1 MVAAGFGIVRGS
13 DREAQ
18 ISRDDVFGQPAVE
31 GGEDGIADSSPLC
44 QNVGTPY
51 PQNGEALRTHESVA
65 TAIVVAIGMLAAVDL
80 DNEFS

>member
-1 MVAAGFGIVRGS
+1 MVAAGFGIVRGR

-18 ISRDDVFGQPAVE
+18 ISRDDVFGQSAVE

-44 QNVGTPY
+44 QNVGTPD